1 MFENR
6 NLKRRFKVV
15 MIFGKIHR
23 NSEGKKCFCYVVIDL
38 EQEGKRI
45 VVNSDP
51 VREIEIFK
59 LIV

>member
-1 MFENR
+1 
-6 NLKRRFKVV
+6 

-23 NSEGKKCFCYVVIDL
+23 NSEGRKCFCYVVIDL
-38 EQEGKRI
+38 EQKGKRI